1 MNVAI
6 GRNLAQPEGFSAFI
20 PEAFPPKG
28 MLNLPLSVQQK
39 YDQARGLVGK
49 LDGATHQLPDVDFF
63 VQMFVLKDAT
73 SSAQIEGTKATM
85 VDAIEM
91 EAGIAE
97 SETDANDILHYTKA
111 LHYGIKRLSDLP
123 MSLRL
128 VEELHHELML
138 GARATHFADPG
149 HFRQTQNWIDGTK
162 PSDAKYVPP
171 PVEDMKR
178 ALGDL
183 EKFLHDEAATLPL
196 VQTALMH
203 AQFET
208 IHPFLDGNVRTGRLL
223 VTLQLYRHGL
233 LEKPV
238 LFLSSFFKRH
248 QKTYYNRLDGYHA
261 GKVEAWLGF
270 FSEGVL
276 QTAAEAIEIC
286 HQIARIRDED
296 MGKIQVLAKRESESS
311 MKVLHKLY
319 SQPVISSAKAM
330 EWTGFTRAGAQ
341 QVIDR
346 LVKLE
351 ILVPRD
357 ESKTYGRVY
366 EYRRYLDLFTA

>member
-1 MNVAI
+1 MNTAI
-6 GRNLAQPEGFSAFI
+6 GTHIAQPEGFKAFV
-20 PEAFPPKG
+20 PAPFPPKG
-28 MLNLPLSVQQK
+28 ILNLSLPLLQK

-63 VQMFVLKDAT
+63 LQMFVLKDAT

-97 SETDANDILHYTKA
+97 GETDANDILHYTKA

-149 HFRQTQNWIDGTK
+149 HFRKTQNWIDGTK

-171 PVEDMKR
+171 PVSAMMR
-178 ALGDL
+178 ALSDL
-183 EKFLHDEAATLPL
+183 ENFLHDEAAALPL

-208 IHPFLDGNVRTGRLL
+208 IHPFLDGNGRTGRLL

-248 QKTYYNRLDGYHA
+248 QKAYYNRLDGYHA
-261 GKVEAWLGF
+261 GNIEAWLDF
-270 FSEGVL
+270 FSEGVA
-276 QTAAEAIEIC
+276 QTATEAIEIC
-286 HQIARIRDED
+286 NQIAKIRDED
-296 MGKIQVLAKRESESS
+296 MRKIQILAKRESESG
-311 MKVLHKLY
+311 MKVLNKLY
-319 SQPVISSAKAM
+319 SQPVVSSAMVMK
-330 EWTGFTRAGAQ
+330 WTGFTRAGAQ

-346 LVKLE
+346 LVKLGV
-351 ILVPRD
+351 LVPRT
-357 ESKTYGRVY
+357 EEKTYGRVY
-366 EYRRYLDLFTA
+366 DYRRYLGLFIA

>member
-1 MNVAI
+1 MNVSI
-6 GRNLAQPEGFSAFI
+6 GTNIAQTEGFKAFV
-20 PEAFPPKG
+20 PASFPPKG
-28 MLNLPLSVQQK
+28 ILEMPIPLLHK

-63 VQMFVLKDAT
+63 LQMFVLKDAT

-91 EAGIAE
+91 QAGIAE

-128 VEELHHELML
+128 VEELHRELMV

-149 HFRQTQNWIDGTK
+149 HFRKTQNWINGTK

-171 PVEDMKR
+171 PVPEMKR

-183 EKFLHDEAATLPL
+183 EAFLHNETATLPL
-196 VQTALMH
+196 LQTALMH

-208 IHPFLDGNVRTGRLL
+208 IHPFLDGNGRTGRLL
-223 VTLQLYRHGL
+223 VTLQLYRHQL

-238 LFLSSFFKRH
+238 LFLSSFFKKH
-248 QKTYYNRLDGYHA
+248 QKTYYDRLDGYHS
-261 GKVEAWLGF
+261 GKVEPWLDF
-270 FSEGVL
+270 FSEGVI

-286 HQIARIRDED
+286 HHIARIRDED
-296 MGKIQVLAKRESESS
+296 MRKIQVLAKRESESS
-311 MKVLHKLY
+311 MKVMNNLY
-319 SQPVISSAKAM
+319 SQPVVSSAKVM
-330 EWTGFTRAGAQ
+330 DWTGFTRAGAQ

-351 ILVPRD
+351 ILEARN
-357 ESKTYGRVY
+357 EGKTYGRVY
-366 EYRRYLDLFTA
+366 EYRRYLDLFTT

>member
-1 MNVAI
+1 MNVMI
-6 GRNLAQPEGFSAFI
+6 GANVTQPEGFKAFI
-20 PEAFPPKG
+20 PASFPPKG
-28 MLNLPLSVQQK
+28 MLDLPLSLLQR

-63 VQMFVLKDAT
+63 LQMFVLKDAA

-91 EAGIAE
+91 KAGIAKG
-97 SETDANDILHYTKA
+97 ETDANDILHYTNA
-111 LHYGIKRLSDLP
+111 LHYGINRLSELP

-128 VEELHHELML
+128 VEELHRKLML

-162 PSDAKYVPP
+162 PSDAKFVPP
-171 PVEDMKR
+171 PVPDMRR
-178 ALGDL
+178 ALSEL
-183 EKFLHDEAATLPL
+183 ENFLHDETATLPL
-196 VQTALMH
+196 VQTAFLH

-208 IHPFLDGNVRTGRLL
+208 IHPFLDGNGRTGRLL

-248 QKTYYNRLDGYHA
+248 QKTYYSRLDGYHA
-261 GKVEAWLGF
+261 GKVEAWLDF
-270 FSEGVL
+270 FSEGVS
-276 QTAAEAIEIC
+276 QTATEAIEIC
-286 HQIARIRDED
+286 HQIAKIRDED
-296 MGKIQVLAKRESESS
+296 MRKIQILAKRESESS
-311 MKVLHKLY
+311 MKVLNRLY
-319 SQPVISSAKAM
+319 SEPVVSSAM
-330 EWTGFTRAGAQ
+330 VMNWTGFTRAGAQ

-351 ILVPRD
+351 VLVPRD
-357 ESKTYGRVY
+357 EGKVYGRVY